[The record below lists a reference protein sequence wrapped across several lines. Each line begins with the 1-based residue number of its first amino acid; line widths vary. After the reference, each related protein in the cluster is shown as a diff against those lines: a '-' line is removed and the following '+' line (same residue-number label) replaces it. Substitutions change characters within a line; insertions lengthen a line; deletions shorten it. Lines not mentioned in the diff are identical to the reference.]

1 MMEDQAASL
10 RRLTPG
16 AQMGRSF
23 AFLGVPG
30 GGTTTLLA
38 ELGGGRAASRNNP
51 EPKIRW
57 RRGRPPHN
65 GAWSCLMPT
74 AAIPWHGGFPM
85 SAA

>member
-38 ELGGGRAASRNNP
+38 DLAAWLRRSYP
-51 EPKIRW
+51 TLTGAQWRW
-57 RRGRPPHN
+57 
-65 GAWSCLMPT
+65 
-74 AAIPWHGGFPM
+74 
-85 SAA
+85 